1 MKAHWKRRK
10 PGERTAH
17 EAAWGERLNVIAVGH
32 VFEGVKLKLA
42 DATFYTPDFMVMS
55 HDGTIEFHEVKG
67 SWKAPNQEKSRV
79 KLKVAAEMFQWFTF
93 KAIVATKK
101 PKSDGGGWKF
111 EIEVIGPGKE
121 SDDGQS
127 E

>member
-17 EAAWGERLNVIAVGH
+17 EAAWELRLEVLAAGFL
-32 VFEGVKLKLA
+32 FESVKLRLA
-42 DATFYTPDFMVMS
+42 DATFYTPDFMVLAL
-55 HDGTIEFHEVKG
+55 DGSIEFHEVKG
-67 SWKAPNQEKSRV
+67 SWSAPNQDKSRV
-79 KLKVAAEMFQWFTF
+79 KLKVAAEQYPWFTF

-101 PKSDGGGWKF
+101 PKKDGGGWSF
-111 EIEVIGPGKE
+111 EVETIGPGKG
-121 SDDGQS
+121 DGD